1 MIKKQTLEEIKFQ
14 NKKVSKMLKL
24 LLIKISDIM
33 DIQAIKIDNFIQK
46 LDEVDIDFCAKEIK
60 ELLE

>member
-24 LLIKISDIM
+24 LFIKISNIM

-60 ELLE
+60 ELL

>member
-1 MIKKQTLEEIKFQ
+1 LIKKQTLEEIKFQ
-14 NKKVSKMLKL
+14 NKKVCKILKL
-24 LLIKISDIM
+24 LFIKISDIM

>member
-1 MIKKQTLEEIKFQ
+1 MIKKQTLEEIEFQ
-14 NKKVSKMLKL
+14 NKKVCKILKL
-24 LLIKISDIM
+24 LFIKISDIM
-33 DIQAIKIDNFIQK
+33 DIQAIKIDNFIQR

>member
-1 MIKKQTLEEIKFQ
+1 
-14 NKKVSKMLKL
+14 MLKL
-24 LLIKISDIM
+24 LFIKISDIM
-33 DIQAIKIDNFIQK
+33 DIQAIKIDNFIQR

>member
-1 MIKKQTLEEIKFQ
+1 MQTLEEIKFQ
-14 NKKVSKMLKL
+14 NKKVSKILKL
-24 LLIKISDIM
+24 LIIKISDIM

>member
-1 MIKKQTLEEIKFQ
+1 MQTLEEIKFQ

-24 LLIKISDIM
+24 LFIKISNIM

>member
-1 MIKKQTLEEIKFQ
+1 MQTLEEIKFQ

-46 LDEVDIDFCAKEIK
+46 FDEVDLDFCAKEIK

>member
-1 MIKKQTLEEIKFQ
+1 MQTLEEIKFQ

-33 DIQAIKIDNFIQK
+33 DIQAIKIDNFIQR